1 MANALSRIISAATG
15 GIINNS
21 PYIYTGNPMTLSI
34 ATEPIPLAED
44 TDGVVR
50 VSGTRVTLD
59 TVVTAFNEGATAE
72 EIVYQYP
79 SLPLADVYAVISY
92 YLRQRANVEAY
103 MRKRQQLG
111 ADVRKQ
117 NEARFSSQ
125 GVRERLMA
133 RR

>member
-15 GIINNS
+15 GIIKNPSN
-21 PYIYTGNPMTLSI
+21 IYTGNPMTLSI
-34 ATEPIPLAED
+34 AAEPIPLAED
-44 TDGVVR
+44 SDGVVR

-103 MRKRQQLG
+103 MLKRQQLG
-111 ADVRKQ
+111 AEKRKQ
-117 NEARFSSQ
+117 NEARFSPQ
-125 GVRERLMA
+125 GIRERLMA